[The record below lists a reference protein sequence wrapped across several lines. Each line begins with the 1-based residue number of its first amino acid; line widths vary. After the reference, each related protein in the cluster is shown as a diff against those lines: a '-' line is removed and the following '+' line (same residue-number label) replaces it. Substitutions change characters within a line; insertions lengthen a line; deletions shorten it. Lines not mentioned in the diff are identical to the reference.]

1 MTARASRPI
10 LTGRRVLVVEDEALI
25 AMQIEAELEDAGC
38 MIVGPAATAA
48 LALRLIQREAI
59 DAAVL
64 DYRLGDENSR
74 EIASR
79 LVERAIPF
87 ILVTGHA
94 VDDLPSEL
102 CRQTCLAKP
111 VDEGALLAALEMI
124 VKIKADAAL
133 RMCQ

>member
-1 MTARASRPI
+1 M
-10 LTGRRVLVVEDEALI
+10 LVVEDEALI

-74 EIASR
+74 EILQ

-87 ILVTGHA
+87 ILVQRVSRKVQATA
-94 VDDLPSEL
+94 
-102 CRQTCLAKP
+102 
-111 VDEGALLAALEMI
+111 
-124 VKIKADAAL
+124 
-133 RMCQ
+133 